1 MPEATEVRSR
11 PADSKEHALWL
22 LDELVPVKGVNNL
35 SVALQ
40 ADGPLLGPA
49 LQGTVDLLLRRHE
62 ALRTVFRQEQ
72 AGLVKEVLDPAALR
86 IEVEQLAA
94 EPGEVAAVVGEF
106 IARPFDIDGRPLVR
120 AARVRCA
127 DGDAFCL
134 AVHHLVFDTVS
145 GAVLLEEFTAGYT
158 ALAAGAAPPAELLAA
173 QPPYREP
180 SPRAA
185 AVEYWRGQ
193 LAGADAAGLALWCG
207 SEDLPEPTLTGDQIT
222 ADLSPRATEVLR
234 RLQQE
239 LRAPEAVVLLAA
251 YGLLLARHGAGPDL
265 VVGTPVNVRAREASR
280 AVGYHV
286 NTLPLRIP
294 VDLGGG
300 FRDLVRTARVAFL
313 GAVAHADVPVD
324 ILLPELRRDGGASW
338 RNTVFRHL
346 FNYVPD
352 DGRTSFPLGD
362 TTARRLP
369 VENGFSKFDLEFFFL
384 SSADKVTVRAA
395 YYTQVL
401 DRADV
406 QGLLERFEALLLAAA
421 EGPDRPMG
429 ELPLSGPSDLAVLA
443 ASNDTARPVDP
454 PSVLAAVRERVA
466 LTPSAPAVVGD
477 GRSTTYAELWRA
489 AEDTRD
495 VLADAGV
502 RAGDIVAL
510 AAPRGPE
517 LAAAALGVWLAGA
530 VYLPVDPEHPVQR
543 LAYVLED
550 SGAQAVLTAP
560 GVELP
565 EGVRAR
571 VLALEPLAP
580 DGSGPLPDPGAG
592 GPDPDSC
599 AYLIYTS
606 GSTGK
611 PKGTLVGHRSLANVV
626 QHFAE
631 ELKVTADDAVL
642 WLTTFAFDI
651 SALELFLPL
660 VCGGRLVVAS
670 DEARTDGRALLAE
683 VVAHDVGV
691 VQATPTT
698 WRVVADAADGQLAGR
713 RLVCGGEPLPPALAR
728 TLAASGGSLLNVY
741 GPSETTIWSTSGPVP
756 DEVVRVDVGRPIAN
770 TQVFVVDPDGRELP
784 VGVQGELCIAGSGV
798 ALGYHNRP
806 ELTADRFRDHPAYGR
821 HYRTG
826 DLARLRPDGSVELLG
841 RTDRQIK
848 LRGHRI
854 ELGEVEAVLL
864 DRPDVRDVAVVVVGR
879 GGPDAALVAFVEP
892 AHGAEEGEGGDG
904 AAEVDTAGLT
914 AHARS
919 LLPSAAVPQEIVVLE
934 SLPTTA
940 NEKRDH
946 LALTRLAEQR
956 RSERSAAAE
965 SAQASPEAQSGT
977 AGRLLALWQSTL
989 GRTDLGPHAN
999 FFDSGGHSLLGAQL
1013 VQRIEKTL
1021 GVPVRLADLFAHPT
1035 PLAMAEHLDPDAAAP
1050 SAPGN

>member
-1 MPEATEVRSR
+1 MPEATQPRSL

-40 ADGPLLGPA
+40 ADAVLLGPA
-49 LQGTVDLLLRRHE
+49 VQGTVELLLRRHE
-62 ALRTVFRQEQ
+62 ALRTVFRQEE
-72 AGLVKEVLDPAALR
+72 AGLTKEVLDADALR
-86 IEVEQLAA
+86 IEVEELAA
-94 EPGEVAAVVGEF
+94 EAGEVAAVVGEF

-120 AARVRCA
+120 AALVRCA

-145 GAVLLEEFTAGYT
+145 GAVLLDEFTAGYT
-158 ALAAGAAPPAELLAA
+158 ALAADGEPPAELLAA

-180 SPRAA
+180 ALRPS

-207 SEDLPEPTLTGDQIT
+207 SEDLPEPTLTGDQVT

-234 RLQQE
+234 RLQKE

-300 FRDLVRTARVAFL
+300 FRGLVRTARDAFL

-324 ILLPELRRDGGASW
+324 VLTPELRRDGGASW

-352 DGRTSFPLGD
+352 EGRTTFPLAD

-384 SSADKVTVRAA
+384 SSADRVTIRAA

-406 QGLLERFEALLLAAA
+406 QGLLERFESLLLAAA
-421 EGPDRPMG
+421 AGPDLPMG
-429 ELPLSGPSDLAVLA
+429 ELPLAGPSDRAVLV
-443 ASNDTARPVDP
+443 ASNDTARPVEPAD
-454 PSVLAAVRERVA
+454 VLTAVRERVA
-466 LTPSAPAVVGD
+466 LAPSASAVVSG
-477 GRSTTYAELWRA
+477 GRSTTYAELWGA
-489 AEDTRD
+489 AEHTRA

-502 RAGDIVAL
+502 GAGDIVAL

-517 LAAAALGVWLAGA
+517 LAAAALGVWLTGA

-550 SGAQAVLTAP
+550 SGARAVLTAP

-571 VLALEPLAP
+571 VLPLERVGQ
-580 DGSGPLPDPGAG
+580 DGPLPDTSAS

-611 PKGTLVGHRSLANVV
+611 PKGTLISHRSLGNVV

-631 ELKVTADDAVL
+631 KLKVTAEDSVL

-670 DEARTDGRALLAE
+670 DEARTDGRALLGE
-683 VVAHDVGV
+683 VVAHDVGI

-698 WRVVADAADGQLAGR
+698 WRVVADAADGRLAGR

-756 DEVVRVDVGRPIAN
+756 ADVDRVDVGRPIAN
-770 TQVFVVDPDGRELP
+770 TQVFIVDPDGRELP
-784 VGVQGELCIAGSGV
+784 VGVQGDLCIAGAGV

-806 ELTADRFRDHPAYGR
+806 ELTAERFADHPVYGR

-826 DLARLRPDGSVELLG
+826 DLARLRPDGTVELLG

-864 DRPDVRDVAVVVVGR
+864 GHPGVRDVAVVVVGR
-879 GGPDAALVAFVEP
+879 GGADAALVAFVESP
-892 AHGAEEGEGGDG
+892 DG
-904 AAEVDTAGLT
+904 LDAAGLT

-956 RSERSAAAE
+956 RAERSPAAE
-965 SAQASPEAQSGT
+965 AVPEAQSGT
-977 AGRLLALWQSTL
+977 AGQLFALWQTTL
-989 GRTDLGPHAN
+989 GRTDIGPDAN

-1021 GVPVRLADLFAHPT
+1021 GVPVRLTDLFAHPT
-1035 PLAMAEHLDPDAAAP
+1035 PLAMAERLEAGA
-1050 SAPGN
+1050 

>member
-1 MPEATEVRSR
+1 MPEATEVRSL

-40 ADGPLLGPA
+40 ADGALLSPA
-49 LQGTVDLLLRRHE
+49 VQGTVDLLLRRHE
-62 ALRTVFRQEQ
+62 ALRTVFRHEE
-72 AGLVKEVLDPAALR
+72 AGLTKKVLDPDALR
-86 IEVEQLAA
+86 IEVEQLEA
-94 EPGEVAAVVGEF
+94 EPGAVTAVVGEF

-120 AARVRCA
+120 AAQVRCA

-145 GAVLLEEFTAGYT
+145 GAVLLDEFTVGYT
-158 ALAAGAAPPAELLAA
+158 ALAAGAAPPADLLAA

-180 SPRAA
+180 APRPA
-185 AVEYWRGQ
+185 AVDYWRGQ

-222 ADLSPRATEVLR
+222 ADLSPQATEVLR
-234 RLQQE
+234 RLQKE

-265 VVGTPVNVRAREASR
+265 VVGTPLNVRAREASR

-300 FRDLVRTARVAFL
+300 FRDLVRTARDAFL

-324 ILLPELRRDGGASW
+324 VLLPELRKDGGASW

-384 SSADKVTVRAA
+384 SSAEKVSIRAA

-406 QGLLERFEALLLAAA
+406 RALLERFESLLLAAA
-421 EGPDRPMG
+421 DRPDRPMG
-429 ELPLSGPSDLAVLA
+429 ELPLAGPSDLAVLA
-443 ASNDTARPVDP
+443 ACNDTARPVDP
-454 PSVLAAVRERVA
+454 PSILAAVRERVA
-466 LTPSAPAVVGD
+466 LAPSAVAVVGG
-477 GRSTTYAELWRA
+477 GRSTTYSALWRA
-489 AEDTRD
+489 AEHTRA

-502 RAGDIVAL
+502 GAGDIVAL

-543 LAYVLED
+543 LAYVLDD
-550 SGAQAVLTAP
+550 SGAQAVLRAP
-560 GVELP
+560 GVDLP
-565 EGVRAR
+565 EDVRAR
-571 VLALEPLAP
+571 VLPLEPIVQ
-580 DGSGPLPDPGAG
+580 DGSGPLPDTGVRGGPADS
-592 GPDPDSC
+592 GPDPESC

-611 PKGTLVGHRSLANVV
+611 PKGTLVSHGSLANVV

-631 ELKVTADDAVL
+631 ELKVTAEDSVL

-670 DEARTDGRALLAE
+670 DEARTDGRALLGE
-683 VVAHDVGV
+683 VVAHDVGIL
-691 VQATPTT
+691 QATPTT

-756 DEVVRVDVGRPIAN
+756 GEVVRVDVGRPIAN

-784 VGVQGELCIAGSGV
+784 VGVQGELCIAGAGV

-806 ELTADRFRDHPAYGR
+806 ELTAQRFGDHPVYGR

-864 DRPDVRDVAVVVVGR
+864 DHPGVRDVAVVVVGR
-879 GGPDAALVAFVEP
+879 GGPDAALVAFVES
-892 AHGAEEGEGGDG
+892 ADG
-904 AAEVDTAGLT
+904 VDTARLT

-919 LLPSAAVPQEIVVLE
+919 LLPSAAVPQEIVVLP

-956 RSERSAAAE
+956 RSERSAAAGAAE
-965 SAQASPEAQSGT
+965 AVPDAQTGT
-977 AGRLLALWQSTL
+977 AGRLLALWQTTL

-1021 GVPVRLADLFAHPT
+1021 GVPVRLTDLFAHPT

-1050 SAPGN
+1050 SAPGA

>member
-1 MPEATEVRSR
+1 MPEATQPRSL

-40 ADGPLLGPA
+40 ADAALSAPA
-49 LQGTVDLLLRRHE
+49 VQGTVDLLLRRHE
-62 ALRTVFRQEQ
+62 ALRTMFRQEE
-72 AGLVKEVLDPAALR
+72 AGLTKEVLDTLR
-86 IEVEQLAA
+86 IDVEQLEA
-94 EPGEVAAVVGEF
+94 EPDEVTSVVGEF
-106 IARPFDIDGRPLVR
+106 IARPFDIDGLPLVR
-120 AARVRCA
+120 AALVRCA

-145 GAVLLEEFTAGYT
+145 GAVLLDEFTAGYT
-158 ALAAGAAPPAELLAA
+158 ALAAGASPPAELLTA

-180 SPRAA
+180 APRPA

-193 LAGADAAGLALWCG
+193 LAGADAAGLALWCD

-234 RLQQE
+234 RLQKE

-251 YGLLLARHGAGPDL
+251 YGLLLARHGSGPDL

-300 FRDLVRTARVAFL
+300 FRDLVRTARDAFL

-324 ILLPELRRDGGASW
+324 ILTPELRRDGGVSW

-352 DGRTSFPLGD
+352 EGRTTFPLAD

-384 SSADKVTVRAA
+384 SSADRVTIRAA
-395 YYTQVL
+395 YYTQIL
-401 DRADV
+401 DRTDV
-406 QGLLERFEALLLAAA
+406 QGLLERFESLLLAAA
-421 EGPDRPMG
+421 DGPDLPMHG
-429 ELPLSGPSDLAVLA
+429 LPLAGPSDLAVLA
-443 ASNDTARPVDP
+443 AANDTARPVEPAD
-454 PSVLAAVRERVA
+454 VLTAVRERVA
-466 LTPSAPAVVGD
+466 LAPSAPAVVGG
-477 GRSTTYAELWRA
+477 GRRTTYAALWGA
-489 AEDTRD
+489 AEHTRV

-502 RAGDIVAL
+502 GAGDIIAL
-510 AAPRGPE
+510 AAPRGLE

-530 VYLPVDPEHPVQR
+530 VYLPVDPEHPAQR

-571 VLALEPLAP
+571 VLPLGPVAQ
-580 DGSGPLPDPGAG
+580 DGPLPDSPAS

-611 PKGTLVGHRSLANVV
+611 PKGTLISHRSLANVV

-631 ELKVTADDAVL
+631 ELKVTAEDSVL

-670 DEARTDGRALLAE
+670 DEARTDGRALLGE
-683 VVAHDVGV
+683 VVAHDVGI

-698 WRVVADAADGQLAGR
+698 WRVVADAADGRLAGR
-713 RLVCGGEPLPPALAR
+713 RLVCGGEPLPSALAR

-741 GPSETTIWSTSGPVP
+741 GPSETTIWSTSGTVP
-756 DEVVRVDVGRPIAN
+756 AEVTRVNVGRPIAN
-770 TQVFVVDPDGRELP
+770 TRVFVVDPDGRELP
-784 VGVQGELCIAGSGV
+784 VGVQGELCIAGAGV

-806 ELTADRFRDHPAYGR
+806 ELTADHFRDHPTYGR

-854 ELGEVEAVLL
+854 ELSEVEAVLL
-864 DRPDVRDVAVVVVGR
+864 DHPGVRDAAVVVVGR
-879 GGPDAALVAFVEP
+879 GGADAALVAFVETP
-892 AHGAEEGEGGDG
+892 DDSAEL
-904 AAEVDTAGLT
+904 DTAGLT
-914 AHARS
+914 AHVRS

-956 RSERSAAAE
+956 RSERGAAAE
-965 SAQASPEAQSGT
+965 AAPEAQSGT
-977 AGRLLALWQSTL
+977 AGQLLALWQTTL
-989 GRTDLGPHAN
+989 GRTDIGPDAN

-1021 GVPVRLADLFAHPT
+1021 GVPVRLTDLFAYPT
-1035 PLAMAEHLDPDAAAP
+1035 PLAMAEHLEAGA
-1050 SAPGN
+1050 